1 MELHQVRYFLALS
14 RTLNFTRAAESCNVT
29 QPALTRSIQRLEDE
43 LGGPLLHR
51 ERSLTHLTQLGRA
64 MLPHLEAMLRA
75 AEMARQTAATT
86 HRQPAVLRV
95 GLVDGLSAALI
106 AASLAEAVRRFPG
119 IELLLQ
125 SSTQKALVESLLL
138 GETDAALL
146 IDDGDLPERLDRWH
160 LFHEGCRVVFPPA
173 HAFERE
179 PTVALPA
186 LAAET
191 VVRGDGWGSAWDRMS
206 NDTARL
212 RAASW
217 DQVQHLVAVGL
228 GVAPLPLH
236 VAVLPGLLARPVPDA
251 GRLRAIVLAAVNGR
265 TYSPALDGFLKL
277 NRARGFTAA
286 ADQPEP
292 QAADAPPSSA
302 PESRSPPVAGRTE

>member
-14 RTLNFTRAAESCNVT
+14 RTLNFTRAAEACNVT
-29 QPALTRSIQRLEDE
+29 QPALTRAIQRLEDE

-51 ERSLTHLTQLGRA
+51 ERRLTHLTQLGRA

-75 AEMARQTAATT
+75 AEMARQTAASTQQ
-86 HRQPAVLRV
+86 QPVVLRV
-95 GLVDGLSAALI
+95 GLVEGLSAALI
-106 AASLAEAVRRFPG
+106 AASLAELARRFPA
-119 IELLLQ
+119 IELRLQ
-125 SSTQKALVESLLL
+125 SGAQKPLVESLLL

-160 LFHEGCRVVFPPA
+160 LLHEGCRVVFPPA
-173 HAFERE
+173 HSFERE
-179 PTVALPA
+179 PAVGLPA

-191 VVRGDGWGSAWDRMS
+191 VVRGDGWGGAWDRMS
-206 NDTARL
+206 NDTTRL

-251 GRLRAIVLAAVNGR
+251 GGLRAIVLAAVNGR
-265 TYSPALDGFLKL
+265 TYSPVLDGFLKL
-277 NRARGFTAA
+277 NRARGFAAA

-292 QAADAPPSSA
+292 SAAGAPLSSV
-302 PESRSPPVAGRTE
+302 PEAHSPPAARRPD